1 MKRIK
6 NWAFTLGLAGSLL
19 LGAASPRTAVALS
32 EAEVMSR
39 LTTVPVF
46 TLVDDKGN
54 PIVGSLPDAQQQP
67 KPVLLFFLNHK
78 DALEQLSFFKK
89 EKPAEAEKVGIRLLS
104 MKEVLE
110 SFDKIKDKS
119 QVIFSIEPN
128 TTQLQTAVNLLKTE
142 GQLMDQAGKLVT
154 KDGKA
159 FVPDVPLF
167 YPTTTGQDGKSRFL
181 PLSVERVVEG
191 KKQTDSFVPFYL
203 SKGDLDRDLQ
213 ELMKQPTQ
221 NKVEVKVLMFNAFL
235 SYLYNAKTPQEAP
248 FRLIPS
254 DESSKFVNSLL
265 QESAK
270 NGQNAPAPQTN

>member
-6 NWAFTLGLAGSLL
+6 HWALTLSLAGSLL
-19 LGAASPRTAVALS
+19 LGVASPRTAVALS
-32 EAEVMSR
+32 KADVMSQ
-39 LTTVPVF
+39 LTSVPVF

-54 PIVGSLPDAQQQP
+54 PIVGSIKDAQKQD

-78 DALEQLSFFKK
+78 DALEQLAFYQK
-89 EKPAEAEKVGIRLLS
+89 EKPTDAAEAGIRLLS

-119 QVIFSIEPN
+119 EVIYSIEPN
-128 TTQLQTAVNLLKTE
+128 TSQLQTAVELLKTN
-142 GQLMDQAGKLVT
+142 GQIVSKDGKLVT
-154 KDGKA
+154 KSGKA

-167 YPTTTGQDGKSRFL
+167 YPTTIGEDGKARFL
-181 PLSVERVVEG
+181 PLSVEQEVQG

-203 SKGDLDRDLQ
+203 SKVDLDRDLKD
-213 ELMKQPTQ
+213 LLKQPKA
-221 NKVEVKVLMFNAFL
+221 NVKVQVLMFNAYL
-235 SYLYNAKTPQEAP
+235 SHLYGAKSKEEVP

-265 QESAK
+265 QQSAAK
-270 NGQNAPAPQTN
+270 KAPAPQK